1 MSSWGYG
8 LLAVY
13 VALGLSPVGIKK
25 AMRIAGLVTLA
36 GLVYAF
42 HSYGAL

>member
-8 LLAVY
+8 LLFVY
-13 VALGLSPVGIKK
+13 VVLGISPIGMKK

-36 GLVYAF
+36 GLTYAF

>member
-1 MSSWGYG
+1 VSGWGYG
-8 LLAVY
+8 LLAVF
-13 VALGLSPVGIKK
+13 VVLGLSPVGVKK

-36 GLVYAF
+36 GLIYAF